1 MNLDTNVI
9 PIKITVPF
17 EDFVKA
23 YKAAKLNNCSK
34 SKGLLLA
41 ALYDQFLLWEKLI
54 VGLNLTADITVA
66 TFFALLKMDDRPKDS
81 LVNKHKNLLN
91 YCNYYN
97 VTVFDLLV
105 EAMLSHIEKQTVVY
119 SNYTKPKKFFFYLSK
134 EIKTFLFK
142 SVRKILQQIRRD
154 YYTNPSFFK
163 INKAYS
169 TIFIDTQLLSRV
181 EKTNPLLYSAY
192 LFFLVNPTFSDY
204 TLRDKFNI
212 SIKQS
217 KQLYEELC
225 QLIKT
230 LPSSS

>member
-81 LVNKHKNLLN
+81 LVNKHKNL
-91 YCNYYN
+91 
-97 VTVFDLLV
+97 
-105 EAMLSHIEKQTVVY
+105 
-119 SNYTKPKKFFFYLSK
+119 
-134 EIKTFLFK
+134 FLC
-142 SVRKILQQIRRD
+142 IIM
-154 YYTNPSFFK
+154 
-163 INKAYS
+163 
-169 TIFIDTQLLSRV
+169 
-181 EKTNPLLYSAY
+181 
-192 LFFLVNPTFSDY
+192 
-204 TLRDKFNI
+204 
-212 SIKQS
+212 
-217 KQLYEELC
+217 
-225 QLIKT
+225 
-230 LPSSS
+230 